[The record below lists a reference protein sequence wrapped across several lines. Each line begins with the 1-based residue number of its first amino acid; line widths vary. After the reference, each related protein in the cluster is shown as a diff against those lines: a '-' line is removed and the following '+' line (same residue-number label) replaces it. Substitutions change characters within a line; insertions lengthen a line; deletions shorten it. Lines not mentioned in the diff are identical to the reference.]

1 MDSPDTRLSIFI
13 YNRATLKSKDIN
25 AAETKLGKCVFFQ
38 DISLL
43 KSIQPP

>member
-25 AAETKLGKCVFFQ
+25 AAEARLAACVFFQ
-38 DISLL
+38 DIPLL
-43 KSIQPP
+43 